1 MDCEKAEKTVCRDLC
16 VYHKPDRTEE
26 ERCRGFT
33 LARNMFMKDAPA
45 LLESDP
51 QFDPTFSKD
60 LLYENICAACP
71 FLVDGC
77 DFTDPDGPEDC
88 LPCGG
93 MVLLSRLL
101 NKGAIDQDQIIQAN
115 ILEKAKNSFLALSP
129 MCSVKRLEEDY
140 LYHVGNDELYEINEE
155 ALEFI
160 EKCNGEKTAA
170 ELGPDPEFLGF
181 CLQEGLL
188 APLDEPE
195 SRPVKV
201 GKSPVPSLRYLEWL
215 ITFRCNLSCHHCY
228 LGASQNTDFPE
239 DLIEPLL
246 REFSDMGGLRI
257 MVTGGEPTLYP
268 FFSRLNQIIPDY
280 PVRFVLLSNGLTMD
294 HSIAKK
300 LNFHEVQLSLDGL
313 EQGHDSIRGKGSFKK
328 VQSAMKAVTDAGLD
342 LSVATMIHKGN
353 LHDFNGLKELVE
365 QTGAVEWNIDYPCVE
380 GRWHEHPDLAV
391 DPLVAAKMMEYGFG
405 GAYHGSASGW
415 TCGRH
420 LAGVIPTGDLCRC
433 GLYQARTYGSIR
445 DGLKKAWLN
454 IEHIPISET
463 ECSECEHGDICAG
476 GCRFRAGG
484 RTARDEVMCRL
495 YGVLDKD

>member
-1 MDCEKAEKTVCRDLC
+1 MDLEIAQKIVCRDLC
-16 VYHKPDRTEE
+16 VYHKPNRTEE

-33 LARNMFMKDAPA
+33 LACNIFEKEAPA

-51 QFDPTFSKD
+51 QFDPTFSRD
-60 LLYENICAACP
+60 FLYENICAACP

-101 NKGAIDQDQIIQAN
+101 NKGAIDQDQIIEAN
-115 ILEKAKNSFLALSP
+115 FFDKSRDSFLALSP
-129 MCSVKRLEEDY
+129 MCSLKRLEEDY
-140 LYHVGNDELYEINEE
+140 LYNINEDELYEINDE
-155 ALEFI
+155 ALDFLV
-160 EKCNGEKTAA
+160 KCNGEKTTL
-170 ELGPDPEFLGF
+170 ELGPDSQFLAF

-188 APLDEPE
+188 TPLDEPE

-215 ITFRCNLSCHHCY
+215 ITFRCNLSCSHCY
-228 LGASQNTDFPE
+228 LGTPKTMDFPE

-246 REFSDMGGLRI
+246 SEFSEIGGLRI

-268 FFSRLNQIIPDY
+268 HFSRLNELIPDY
-280 PVRFVLLSNGLTMD
+280 PIRFVLLSNGLTID
-294 HSIAKK
+294 HSMAKQ

-313 EQGHDSIRGKGSFKK
+313 AQGHDSIRGKGSFNR
-328 VQSAMKAVTDAGLD
+328 VQRAMKAVTDAGLD

-353 LHDFNGLKELVE
+353 IDEFDGVRDLVE
-365 QTGAVEWNIDYPCVE
+365 QAGAIEWNIDYPCVE
-380 GRWHEHPDLAV
+380 GRWLEHPELAV
-391 DPLVAAKMMEYGFG
+391 DPSVAAKKMEYAFG

-420 LAGVIPTGDLCRC
+420 LAGVIPSGDLCRC
-433 GLYQARTYGSIR
+433 GLYQERKYGSIR
-445 DGLKKAWLN
+445 DGLKEAWLN

-463 ECSECEHGDICAG
+463 ECAKCEHGDLCAG
-476 GCRFRAGG
+476 GCRFRAGAK
-484 RTARDEVMCRL
+484 TARDEVMCRL
-495 YGVLDKD
+495 YGVLATD